1 MISVVLA
8 SRGIAPFNRPY
19 FQLLSIFYAIGP
31 ALAAMIVSQV
41 THGKTGIRDL
51 NKGLI
56 RWRVSLIWY
65 IVAVLGSAILLIVA
79 QAVTK
84 LLGLTVTIITPPV
97 TLSPYVIFGL
107 GVNFLANTC
116 EEIGWRGFA
125 LPHLQKRYNAL
136 IATLIVGILWGLWHL
151 PLVFLVG
158 HPMSEFPFVWFITIV
173 ADAFIYTWIYNSTK
187 GSILLVALFHGSGNL
202 WELFISSRTQLI
214 TQKFGLQALSSK
226 ESAKN
231 QCVINSVQL
240 LNWGVP
246 CRIRSS
252 KLCGGD
258 HSDRSIWKS
267 ASLSPPEGL
276 CGLKWGCN

>member
-1 MISVVLA
+1 MRKYPVTWFYILAFGMSWLGMISAVLA
-8 SRGIAPFNRPY
+8 SRGIAPFNSPY
-19 FQLLSIFYAIGP
+19 FQLLSIFYAVGS

-84 LLGLTVTIITPPV
+84 LLGFSVTIAVPPV
-97 TLSPYVIFGL
+97 NLSPYVIFGL
-107 GVNFLANTC
+107 GVNFLATTC

-158 HPMSEFPFVWFITIV
+158 HPMSEFPFLWFISI
-173 ADAFIYTWIYNSTK
+173 AANAFIYTWIYNSTK
-187 GSILLVALFHGSGNL
+187 GSILLVALFHGSLNVWG
-202 WELFISSRTQLI
+202 LFITGVSPV
-214 TQKFGLQALSSK
+214 AY
-226 ESAKN
+226 A
-231 QCVINSVQL
+231 L
-240 LNWGVP
+240 LNCVVAIALIAVLG
-246 CRIRSS
+246 
-252 KLCGGD
+252 KTN
-258 HSDRSIWKS
+258 
-267 ASLSPPEGL
+267 LSRRERVLAG
-276 CGLKWGCN
+276 